1 MGEGVENEKETGV
14 YLTRERK
21 NGAMKQF
28 EFLKIF
34 FKEQGERLC
43 CECILKKG
51 VNKYSLSR
59 FYGKKL
65 IKLSL
70 QNIAF
75 LRVKRTQFLVR
86 TNPTGG
92 SLIDRLL
99 SHKKNH

>member
-1 MGEGVENEKETGV
+1 MGEGFENEKEIGV

-34 FKEQGERLC
+34 LKEQGERLC

-70 QNIAF
+70 QNIVF
-75 LRVKRTQFLVR
+75 
-86 TNPTGG
+86 
-92 SLIDRLL
+92 
-99 SHKKNH
+99 

>member
-1 MGEGVENEKETGV
+1 
-14 YLTRERK
+14 
-21 NGAMKQF
+21 MKQF

-34 FKEQGERLC
+34 LKEQGERLC

-75 LRVKRTQFLVR
+75 LRVKRPQFLVR

-99 SHKKNH
+99 PHTKNH